1 MPPEQRARLWDM
13 FELALTGEVDPDAVS
28 FHWHWIMFPLFELV
42 GVDWVYS
49 IGFKA
54 LGYPPTWV
62 DTAAEA
68 DKVESAIIEF
78 LKTKA

>member
-1 MPPEQRARLWDM
+1 MSPEAKVRLWDM
-13 FELALTGEVDPDAVS
+13 FEMSLVGEVDPDQVP
-28 FHWHWIMFPLFELV
+28 FHWHWIMYHLVELM
-42 GVDWVYS
+42 GADWVYS
-49 IGFKA
+49 IGFQS

-68 DKVESAIIEF
+68 DKVERAITEF